1 MQLGLHDWF
10 CRLEFGESNTL
21 EENYESLKS
30 KIRHLEMELEH
41 LRSEYIV
48 STQQKL

>member
-10 CRLEFGESNTL
+10 CRLEFGETTTL
-21 EENYESLKS
+21 EENLKS
-30 KIRHLEMELEH
+30 KVRHLEMELEH
-41 LRSEYIV
+41 LKSEYIV